1 MAKLRRIWALVLT
14 SIVSAL
20 GFTSCFPKMYGPEQ
34 PSSNDGSTMLM
45 YGPAPMEQFVP
56 AQPSAEPIAEA
67 AEEIAESQP
76 AEEITEGIAEPVAN
90 SQTID

>member
-34 PSSNDGSTMLM
+34 PSDGGSNMLM

-76 AEEITEGIAEPVAN
+76 AEEDAADLPAE
-90 SQTID
+90 S